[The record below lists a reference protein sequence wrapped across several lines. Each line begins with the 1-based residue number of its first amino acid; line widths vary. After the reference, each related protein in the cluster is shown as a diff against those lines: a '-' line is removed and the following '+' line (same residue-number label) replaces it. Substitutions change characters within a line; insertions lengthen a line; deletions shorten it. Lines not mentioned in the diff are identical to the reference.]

1 MAGLLAPLASKLKR
15 VHPVRDDPGIHALA
29 ARLVGAVAGLGA
41 SKHDELG
48 EFLDPEESQ
57 AVVKELDKNGIG
69 KVDPDEVPV
78 KGKTKNPVPRS
89 NHSSERPQGIRIFG
103 VSFRPGKYRS
113 YRHKF
118 TGEAPEKPP
127 GALKNPFL
135 IRGYSFSGEKHLLQP
150 FGGLFSGEKGRFF
163 RQLDGKRPVQTGR

>member
-89 NHSSERPQGIRIFG
+89 NHFLERPPASDNAR
-103 VSFRPGKYRS
+103 
-113 YRHKF
+113 
-118 TGEAPEKPP
+118 
-127 GALKNPFL
+127 
-135 IRGYSFSGEKHLLQP
+135 
-150 FGGLFSGEKGRFF
+150 
-163 RQLDGKRPVQTGR
+163 